1 VVAYIAYVDDSGDE
15 TTSVYTALLIP
26 IDRWS
31 ECLAGWLEFRRRLYG
46 TYGIPADVEL
56 HAAEFVHGKGTPA
69 PGVTYGVNTDRAKRR
84 HVLKLAS
91 AQIGSMQALTLL
103 ARVMPGAKPADCYR
117 RLIADLDDLMVA
129 EGGWCLMVV
138 DGDGT
143 QQYHKPI
150 HRELRLATRRIVE
163 DPGTISTRASRR
175 DAASARRNRERARAG
190 KAKRPGI
197 WRYRTFRRQ
206 TLSPAYAVRTSHLQN

>member
-163 DPGTISTRASRR
+163 DPWHQESHLSQFVQMADIASYTVFQAHALRPSRR
-175 DAASARRNRERARAG
+175 FMWEWMANYLHARESQG
-190 KAKRPGI
+190 CCVCP
-197 WRYRTFRRQ
+197 
-206 TLSPAYAVRTSHLQN
+206 P